1 MILKLKHV
9 GWNALK
15 RQERGFKDK
24 SQEIEI
30 NSKLRS
36 LIQLVI

>member
-36 LIQLVI
+36 LI